1 MLCPTGHTPW
11 NAGGR
16 FDERCSVPLVTPHGI
31 LVGDLMIDAL
41 SHWSNRLMLM
51 IGVLTYWSHI
61 VQNRLMLCVA
71 SWDTVGALCYWS
83 IVMGRCWC
91 SVLLV
96 NSHGMLLVLCPIGQ
110 SSWDAAGALSY
121 WSVVMGRCSVLLVSR
136 HRTLLVLCAIGQS
149 SRDAVG
155 ALCYWSIVNHYG
167 ELTGSLS
174 YWSLVMGLCSCSDN
188 RGYSVPLLSTWYKY
202 VQCGQFGSD
211 NTIQ

>member
-61 VQNRLMLCVA
+61 VQNRLMVCVA

-83 IVMGRCWC
+83 VVMGCCWC

-96 NSHGMLLVLCPIGQ
+96 SRHGTLLVLCPIGQ

-121 WSVVMGRCSVLLVSR
+121 GQSSWDAALSYWSVVIGHCWCSVLLVNR
-136 HRTLLVLCAIGQS
+136 QGTLLVLCAIGQS
-149 SRDAVG
+149 SV
-155 ALCYWSIVNHYG
+155 I
-167 ELTGSLS
+167 
-174 YWSLVMGLCSCSDN
+174 MGN
-188 RGYSVPLLSTWYKY
+188 
-202 VQCGQFGSD
+202 
-211 NTIQ
+211 